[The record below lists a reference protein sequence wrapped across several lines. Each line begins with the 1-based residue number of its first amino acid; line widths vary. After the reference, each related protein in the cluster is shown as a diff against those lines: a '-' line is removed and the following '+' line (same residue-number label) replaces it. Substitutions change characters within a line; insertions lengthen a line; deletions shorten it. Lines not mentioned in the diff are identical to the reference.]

1 MATLTNSSSKLGLT
15 GIQEN
20 INNVF
25 FLKNNSIYARKQGD
39 FVSDYKN
46 SHNTVFGVD
55 ASDFKGLSSDKN
67 TAFGYKTG
75 YNEDRGNI
83 RNVFVGYQA
92 GKNNTSTDSI
102 FIGANTKEKLNTFY
116 NEHTIQ
122 IGNDIQTKSIRNS
135 VLIGSKI
142 KNQPVNNTPLR
153 DVTIIGSENDNTK
166 NNTIIFGYKN
176 TNKGVNSTIIGNN
189 IINTGNNVLLINPKD
204 SEGNNIT
211 SNITKNDYIN
221 IFGIIEGSNNK
232 LNISQGI
239 DFNKG
244 VKFAS
249 NISIS
254 EDVFIN
260 SNIHVINNAFIDNE
274 IHTNKIIAN
283 DIDITS
289 NLNVNNSITVHSNV
303 SIGSNLSIGADL
315 FIYGSNLKDILQQ
328 SDNIDE
334 INNARFLSI
343 ESNIKSNELDIAT
356 LEITAN
362 AAKTTADTTEDIV
375 DNFIKSSTQSNNDLF
390 DAFTVI
396 KNDQLT
402 LATNI
407 NSIIEDQITNEF
419 DTIIQK
425 SIDGTYVFNI
435 VRDSLTNF
443 PSFTAS
449 SSEQIRE
456 MENHIFNYGPSLY
469 LNPSK
474 HMIDDANIL
483 VANELSSIQNEVDS
497 LYVANIHT
505 SNVILHEN
513 NIFKN
518 KTYFLDKVLCS
529 NNVALQ
535 SNLFIKGAIQSYSN
549 QVHINDSLLIS
560 EALHVSD
567 FIQTNAVKSDYNF
580 NNYIKCFC
588 NLSFSNDWYVE
599 TRENPN
605 NENLKDLVF
614 RGVNTNETT
623 FTDFI
628 PGQLNFTGQ
637 HRCSF
642 SNIEEIE
649 INEDNILAGY
659 IVSSTGIYKDLDD
672 NENISIDDAIPIVS
686 LSRDA
691 YDKKVFG
698 VISGHEDDTFR
709 EFDNKRCFQIGT
721 LKFKTSEKKSQ
732 KLIIN
737 AVGEGGIWVCRQ
749 NGNIYNGDLIV
760 TSDTPGVGMK
770 QVDDIIKNYTVA
782 KATCDVIFK
791 GDEKKFIGCIYKI

>member
-67 TAFGYKTG
+67 SAFGYKTG

-83 RNVFVGYQA
+83 RNVFFGYQA
-92 GKNNTSTDSI
+92 GKNNTSTDSV
-102 FIGANTKEKLNTFY
+102 FIGANTIEKPNSFY
-116 NEHTIQ
+116 NERTIQ
-122 IGNDIQTKSIRNS
+122 IGNDIQTKSLRNS
-135 VLIGSKI
+135 VLIGYKI
-142 KNQPVNNTPLR
+142 KNQPDNTAPLR
-153 DVTIIGSENDNTK
+153 DITIIGSENENTK
-166 NNTIIFGYKN
+166 NNTIICGHGNK
-176 TNKGVNSTIIGNN
+176 NKGENSTIIGNN
-189 IINTGNNVLLINPKD
+189 IINTGNNVLLINPKN
-204 SEGNNIT
+204 SEGNDIGNL
-211 SNITKNDYIN
+211 SKDNYVN

-244 VKFAS
+244 VNFAS

-254 EDVFIN
+254 EDAFIN

-289 NLNVNNSITVHSNV
+289 NLNVNNSITVQSNV
-303 SIGSNLSIGADL
+303 SITSNLSIGADL
-315 FIYGSNLKDILQQ
+315 FIYGSNLQDILQQ
-328 SDNIDE
+328 SANIDE

-343 ESNIKSNELDIAT
+343 ESNIRSNELDIAT

-362 AAKTTADTTEDIV
+362 AAKTTADTTENIV
-375 DNFIKSSTQSNNDLF
+375 DSFIKSTTQSNNDLL

-443 PSFTAS
+443 PSFAAS

-474 HMIDDANIL
+474 HMIGDANVL
-483 VANELSSIQNEVDS
+483 VENELSSIQNEVDS

-529 NNVALQ
+529 NNVALH
-535 SNLFIKGAIQSYSN
+535 SNLFIKGAIQSFSN
-549 QVHINDSLLIS
+549 QVYINDSLLIS

-614 RGVNTNETT
+614 RGANTIETT

-642 SNIEEIE
+642 SNIEK
-649 INEDNILAGY
+649 INVSDSLAGY
-659 IVSSTGIYKDLDD
+659 IVSSTGVYKDLDD
-672 NENISIDDAIPIVS
+672 NENITIDDAIPIVS
-686 LSRDA
+686 LSSNA

-709 EFDNKRCFQIGT
+709 ESDNKRCFQIGT

-732 KLIIN
+732 KLIVN
-737 AVGEGGIWVCRQ
+737 AVGEGGIWVCGQ

-760 TSDTPGVGMK
+760 TSDTPGVGMR
-770 QVDDIIKNYTVA
+770 QDDDIIKNYTVA
-782 KATCDVIFK
+782 KATCDIIFK
-791 GDEKKFIGCIYKI
+791 NDEKKFIGCIYKI